1 MSGMRNKL
9 TTVESRNVLLEQ
21 ERDDLT
27 GTVNILKSS
36 VKSEPGRLRIAGFQ
50 ISSYDDNLAACD
62 VPQAGSLDHLMLVQ
76 RVPLSVWDNCCP
88 ASLVLYCLS
97 GS

>member
-1 MSGMRNKL
+1 MRNKL

-36 VKSEPGRLRIAGFQ
+36 VKSEPGRLSNAGF
-50 ISSYDDNLAACD
+50 
-62 VPQAGSLDHLMLVQ
+62 H
-76 RVPLSVWDNCCP
+76 R
-88 ASLVLYCLS
+88 
-97 GS
+97 